1 MTEGQIINKTQQRY
15 NRIAGFYDVLEAPME
30 LFFSKWRKVLLAE
43 ARGETLEI
51 GMGTGKNLPFY
62 PRDVKLTGIDF
73 SPKMV
78 EIANNKLKKNPRPNT
93 RILRMDAEQLQFE
106 DNTFDTVVASCVF
119 CSVPDAVKGLKE
131 IKRVTK
137 TEGTLLMLEHVR
149 SNNKTTGKFM
159 DMINPV
165 SQFILG
171 EDINRRTYNNLI
183 EAGFNP
189 ENIQIEDIW
198 LDIVKLI
205 RIKQQN

>member
-1 MTEGQIINKTQQRY
+1 MEEKQTINKTQQRY

-30 LFFSKWRKVLLAE
+30 LFFSKWRKVLLSE
-43 ARGETLEI
+43 AYGETLEI
-51 GMGTGKNLPFY
+51 GMGTGKNIPFY
-62 PRDVKLTGIDF
+62 PENVTLTGIDF

-78 EIANNKLKKNPRPNT
+78 EIANGKLRKHPRPHT
-93 RILRMDAEQLQFE
+93 RIMEMDTENLQFD

-137 TEGTLLMLEHVR
+137 NDGIVLMLEHVR

-159 DMINPV
+159 DMVNPV

-171 EDINRRTYNNLI
+171 EDINRRTYDNLI
-183 EAGFNP
+183 RAGFKP
-189 ENIQIEDIW
+189 GNIQVENIW

-205 RIKQQN
+205 RINQ